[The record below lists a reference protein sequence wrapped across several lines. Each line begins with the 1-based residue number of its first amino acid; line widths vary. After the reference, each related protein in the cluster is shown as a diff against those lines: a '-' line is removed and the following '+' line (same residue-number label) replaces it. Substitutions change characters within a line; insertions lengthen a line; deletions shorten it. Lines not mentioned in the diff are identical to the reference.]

1 MERNRQR
8 QASSGGSGPAA
19 GITLKG
25 WPAIIALVVL
35 VGFYALTFVVSRR
48 ALDDEALAPIRLQLQ
63 GEYTTA
69 LLPGVDPQ
77 NPDPEAVERL
87 TALQRIEFASV
98 SVRGFGS
105 DVIVRVEPRVDGQP
119 PPDGR
124 DVRYFRMSYS
134 ALTGWRLRRQS
145 TAWRYYTRVF

>member
-8 QASSGGSGPAA
+8 RASSGGSGPAA

-25 WPAIIALVVL
+25 GPAIIALVVL

-119 PPDGR
+119 R
-124 DVRYFRMSYS
+124 
-134 ALTGWRLRRQS
+134 RRQ
-145 TAWRYYTRVF
+145 AHRRIRRFREHIRRVGRPRRGAVLAGH